1 MRLPEQCLVDQSESR
16 MRLTR
21 IRNGTRSSFAQSIF
35 ALALFVGLSST
46 AATVAS
52 SPNSVNTLPGGA
64 VIDFQ
69 GRLPGLKKRKFGD
82 GWASASFKT
91 STGKQIPLFPEEQLN
106 QMGGM
111 LFEDFDSTQ
120 VSPSG
125 NYVILSVVR
134 QGTLET
140 KGEAPRVEGREY
152 CPVIKTATGCIVSM
166 PTGEVCGGAWESGG
180 DIWMIGETDRTAE
193 MLKRTTAS
201 AESLWNDF
209 SRSDKRV
216 GIREFISQAFG
227 ISNLLA
233 CDSPSPRN
241 RDNYLSIIRQ
251 LRKEGA
257 VDGAIYIEKQLR
269 FSKNASS
276 MRVSVA
282 KAWLYDTPDLRAR
295 TKAYLVL
302 GDVVSLRDEKQSGW
316 VLIEYHRSGGRTIAK
331 WILESDLVAD

>member
-1 MRLPEQCLVDQSESR
+1 MTSRNVRLIFLQTAISLVSLY
-16 MRLTR
+16 LT
-21 IRNGTRSSFAQSIF
+21 GA
-35 ALALFVGLSST
+35 
-46 AATVAS
+46 VAS
-52 SPNSVNTLPGGA
+52 SSPTSVNTLPGGA
-64 VIDFQ
+64 VIEFQ
-69 GRLPGLKKRKFGD
+69 GKLSGLKKRKFGD
-82 GWASASFKT
+82 GWASASLKT
-91 STGKQIPLFPEEQLN
+91 STGKRIPLFPEEQLN

-111 LFEDFDSTQ
+111 LFEDFYSTQ

-166 PTGEVCGGAWESGG
+166 PTGEVCGGAWASHG
-180 DIWMIGETDRTAE
+180 DNWLIGETDRTAE

-216 GIREFISQAFG
+216 GIREFISQDFG

-241 RDNYLSIIRQ
+241 GDNYLSIVRQ

-257 VDGAIYIEKQLR
+257 VDDALYIETRLPL
-269 FSKNASS
+269 SKNASS
-276 MRVSVA
+276 MRVSVS
-282 KAWLYDTPDLRAR
+282 KAWLYDTPDLGAR

-302 GDVVSLRDEKQSGW
+302 GDVVSLQDEKQSGW
-316 VLIEYHRSGGRTIAK
+316 VLIEYHRSGGRPIVK